1 VRPKETLTFC
11 NRVFSRVGGTPH
23 ASHVCYLWRDLG
35 LLVVSDK
42 GQVRASL
49 RQRDAARGT
58 LFEVWGSGKT
68 RPLALRSLRNRLKA
82 LGRIGG
88 LV

>member
-1 VRPKETLTFC
+1 MIFC
-11 NRVFSRVGGTPH
+11 NRVFLPIHSASTPARAYYAH
-23 ASHVCYLWRDLG
+23 RDLG
-35 LLVVSDK
+35 LLISTSRHGGV
-42 GQVRASL
+42 Q
-49 RQRDAARGT
+49 ARLSQCTEKEGT

-68 RPLALRSLRNRLKA
+68 RALALRSLRNRLKA